1 MTTSLELKLP
11 PVLQLLIA
19 GVLMF
24 ALHLLAGQLGP
35 GGALRVPLNP
45 FWAHRVALLLAFSGV
60 LIALL
65 GVLAFRRASTTVDPR
80 YPDKAREVVV
90 TGVYRWTRNPMY
102 LGMLLVLIAWS
113 VYLSTLLTFV
123 VLPAFILY
131 VMRFQIIPEERAMR
145 ANFAESYTEYCHR
158 VRRWL

>member
-1 MTTSLELKLP
+1 MKTSLELKLP
-11 PVLQLLIA
+11 PVLQLFIA

-24 ALHLLAGQLGP
+24 ALYRLAGQLGP
-35 GGALRVPLNP
+35 GGALRVPLDP

-80 YPDKAREVVV
+80 YPDKVRELVAS
-90 TGVYRWTRNPMY
+90 GVYRWTRNPMY
-102 LGMLLVLIAWS
+102 LGMLLVLTAWG
-113 VYLSTLLTFV
+113 VYLSSLLAFV
-123 VLPAFILY
+123 VLPAFVLY
-131 VMRFQIIPEERAMR
+131 VTRFQIIPEESAMR
-145 ANFAESYTEYCHR
+145 ANFAESYTDYCHR